1 VREEEVDNSPQFTP
15 QYFSVPLQDFEGS
28 ARQST
33 DKSSQ
38 IHIAR
43 QSKARKEKKEQLDR
57 FVIIRMSNIVIIFEH
72 KTLTVLLTPFPINSH
87 RTD

>member
-57 FVIIRMSNIVIIFEH
+57 CDNSNVERNYCFR
-72 KTLTVLLTPFPINSH
+72 TQNFDSSYDTFPINSH
-87 RTD
+87 RPD

>member
-1 VREEEVDNSPQFTP
+1 MREEEVDNSPQFTP

-38 IHIAR
+38 SHIAR

-57 FVIIRMSNIVIIFEH
+57 S
-72 KTLTVLLTPFPINSH
+72 
-87 RTD
+87 